1 MNTSSDAAEQLVRI
15 SLLGIEVAARI
26 TGSSAKNIAAMLY
39 AISKDQQKMK
49 GKTKL
54 VNMLKSGKELKVFS
68 IKQEDIKKFT
78 EESKRYGV
86 LFSAILEKKNI
97 STDGMIDII
106 VKAEDAVK
114 INRIVKRFNLAAVD
128 MATVR
133 NEVNQIQNTR
143 NAKEKDRNIKSLEDK
158 VNDEIDN
165 KPIRKESNEISNPQ
179 VAKTEKSPLSERSS
193 TSKKSSE
200 QGSNFKKPSVK
211 KQLKEI
217 KEGQEKKLDKTEN
230 KIPKTIKSKI
240 DKKKK
245 YNRRFLR

>member
-15 SLLGIEVAARI
+15 SLQGIEVAARI

-143 NAKEKDRNIKSLEDK
+143 NAKEKDRNIKSMF
-158 VNDEIDN
+158 
-165 KPIRKESNEISNPQ
+165 SNYN
-179 VAKTEKSPLSERSS
+179 
-193 TSKKSSE
+193 
-200 QGSNFKKPSVK
+200 G
-211 KQLKEI
+211 I
-217 KEGQEKKLDKTEN
+217 KL
-230 KIPKTIKSKI
+230 
-240 DKKKK
+240 
-245 YNRRFLR
+245 